1 MLLSLA
7 ARWLGVCKL
16 ALQNTPLHCHRLP
29 PPSLNVCSLTSEGV
43 EVMGGEEILENLPA
57 EQALAES
64 SRDHS
69 VQMSRLCVTMERNC
83 WLFSKSNK
91 HVLSR
96 TRWAWNLP
104 RGREKKLR
112 NEPQFQGIDLRAGQG
127 KVQASLGV
135 GEFVHAMWGVKRR
148 SVISELPGKTR
159 EIRHS
164 KQADL
169 SLILWQRSWSLSPVN
184 FTPGMSWTL
193 WLSMYY

>member
-1 MLLSLA
+1 M
-7 ARWLGVCKL
+7 
-16 ALQNTPLHCHRLP
+16 
-29 PPSLNVCSLTSEGV
+29 
-43 EVMGGEEILENLPA
+43 
-57 EQALAES
+57 
-64 SRDHS
+64 
-69 VQMSRLCVTMERNC
+69 
-83 WLFSKSNK
+83 FSKSNK

-169 SLILWQRSWSLSPVN
+169 SLIL
-184 FTPGMSWTL
+184 
-193 WLSMYY
+193 